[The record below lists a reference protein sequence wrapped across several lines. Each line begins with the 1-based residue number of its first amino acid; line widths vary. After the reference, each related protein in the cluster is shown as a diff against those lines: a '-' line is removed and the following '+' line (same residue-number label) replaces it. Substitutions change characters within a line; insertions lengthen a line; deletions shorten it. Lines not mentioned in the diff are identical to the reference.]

1 MGLVSTTVAEAVRGR
16 DQSQNE
22 FAEFARTRR
31 TDAPLFLIHAPS
43 AGEWRQAESVVRSL
57 RAFRPGLQFAFTYTS
72 ASARPVAAELEPDV
86 HGFLPWDRRRDV
98 SGLLD
103 QLKPAALIVTKLD
116 LWPEL
121 ALQARARN
129 IPIVIIAATVRAA
142 STRLNGPA
150 KVVLRTAYES
160 VDLALAVSPE
170 DAVRLAA
177 LGVPSDNIS
186 LVGDPRY
193 DTVLDRVAS
202 LPDQPAAQLLV
213 AGSTWKED
221 EDVLLAAF
229 PQVLL
234 RHPYARLMLVPHR
247 PGAGAVERIRRRAE
261 RSGLEEPLV
270 VPPGSIDWT
279 NPPQLSVINE
289 TGQLMAMYGRA
300 VLSYVGGGFGRSGLH
315 SVLEPA
321 AWGRTVIVG
330 PHWRDNRDAEALKGV
345 SALTP
350 IPRQKAATQ
359 LAWHWAWLLESEKWR
374 TDLARAARKVVE
386 NGAGAA
392 NFTAGY
398 VLELLQK
405 RRVGG

>member
-1 MGLVSTTVAEAVRGR
+1 MRGR
-16 DQSQNE
+16 KESQSE

-31 TDAPLFLIHAPS
+31 STAPLFLVHAPS
-43 AGEWRQAESVVRSL
+43 AGEWRHAESVVRSL
-57 RAFRPGLQFAFTYTS
+57 RGFRPDLQFAFTYTS
-72 ASARPVAAELEPDV
+72 PSARSVAAELNPEV

-103 QLKPAALIVTKLD
+103 QLQPAALVVTKLD

-121 ALQARARN
+121 ALQARARD
-129 IPIVIIAATVRAA
+129 IPIIIIAAAVRPN

-150 KVVLRTAYES
+150 KVVLRTAYQS

-177 LGVPSDNIS
+177 LGVPSDHIS

-193 DTVLDRVAS
+193 DTVLERIAG
-202 LPDQPAAQLLV
+202 LPDQPTPQLLV

-221 EDVLLAAF
+221 EEVLLSAF

-247 PGAGAVERIRRRAE
+247 PGTDAVRRIQRLARRA
-261 RSGLEEPLV
+261 GLDEPAV
-270 VPPGSIDWT
+270 IPPASIDWI
-279 NPPQLSVINE
+279 NPPQLSVINQ
-289 TGQLMAMYGRA
+289 TGQLVALYGRA
-300 VLSYVGGGFGRSGLH
+300 LLTYVGGGFGRRGLH

-321 AWGRTVIVG
+321 AWGRTVLVG
-330 PHWRDNRDAEALKGV
+330 PHWRESRDAEALKGV

-350 IPRQKAATQ
+350 IPKQKAGTQ
-359 LAWHWAWLLESEKWR
+359 LAWHWMWLLESEKWR
-374 TDLARAARKVVE
+374 TDLARAARNVVE
-386 NGAGAA
+386 SGSGAA
-392 NFTAGY
+392 NITAGFI
-398 VLELLQK
+398 LELLQK
-405 RRVGG
+405 RGLDG